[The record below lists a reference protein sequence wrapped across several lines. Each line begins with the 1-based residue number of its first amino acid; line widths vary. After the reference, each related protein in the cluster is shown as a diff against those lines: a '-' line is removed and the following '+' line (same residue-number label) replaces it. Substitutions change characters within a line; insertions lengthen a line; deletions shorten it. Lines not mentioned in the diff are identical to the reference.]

1 MKTFAQ
7 IRTSITEARVQHG
20 KTVKKMKLGKHS
32 VEIQK
37 DAQGK
42 FHVHID
48 GDMLDRYRSQAEAEK
63 MAKEFIKQ
71 AG

>member
-7 IRTSITEARVQHG
+7 IRTSITEASVQHG

-48 GDMLDRYRSQAEAEK
+48 GDMLDKYRSQAEAEK